1 MEPQPPI
8 NVYLEGTTVQIPG
21 TGSRTVSRT
30 VRTPMGPKIVSE
42 EVAGIPGRAVE
53 IPSRFVSVPQP
64 DKAVNRG
71 YITSK
76 RTKKIEYD
84 KISIGGVSNPRSTTT
99 IETDRTTDRVQND
112 LNDLKDSF
120 DAAKDGFISL
130 IKRFDNVYS
139 QRHYIN

>member
-1 MEPQPPI
+1 MA
-8 NVYLEGTTVQIPG
+8 GTPG
-21 TGSRTVSRT
+21 QS
-30 VRTPMGPKIVSE
+30 
-42 EVAGIPGRAVE
+42 
-53 IPSRFVSVPQP
+53 VSVPSKFISIPQP

-84 KISIGGVSNPRSTTT
+84 KISIGGAANPRNTTT
-99 IETDRTTDRVQND
+99 IETDRDTDRVQND

-130 IKRFDNVYS
+130 IERFDNVYS